1 MFREREDII
10 DTLENA
16 RRLLEERPELLGMD
30 KEEILDVLDDGSREM
45 IGYRW
50 GVVAYAYVRELT
62 DFALPA
68 IIEAFSGIKS
78 GILTYEYIGFILQSE
93 HDINLVD
100 LLLVANNMN
109 LYDKILPFVEQ
120 NVVFE
125 KTFAPEKIDAFL
137 DAYYVNDSKKNHL
150 QLLRYYS
157 KLIVNFNSEGYL
169 CQKVLDTQDN
179 KYYDLMLHVCN
190 DLYEKDYKLADEF
203 MENFLKEEVEICK
216 KLAIEFV
223 YRSLRNHC
231 EAFEAHYASWENYVK
246 ESEELW
252 KMLIPAYTTYVQNYS
267 TGAVYELALCKLK
280 TISEGSIGEKRAFI
294 SQIQYNDEIISEI
307 ENILSEM
314 LKESFEKDRQILDA
328 LDWIF
333 YKKLTQGKLQE
344 VLEKMQLIFSVN
356 GYKHDWNDFFEAFDS
371 THSELKKKQAYILE
385 EAFHKISK
393 GNESEFYF
401 AVGLCS
407 ECIVWKDVRK
417 NLEGKNYSEDVVE
430 LVMLGLLYN
439 MLIAKSVCLIAF
451 QLAGILDDKLERY
464 LEVCEKEIYT
474 NYPYTMNDYANQYI
488 SSENEKIR
496 KLALKIV
503 QVHKKRLEHVE
514 SGADILDLRPSARRL
529 EAYRRAE
536 WEHKKRVN
544 QMSDERSVFAGLF
557 SKNVMKY
564 GKRNAFIQVGRH
576 NEWTFQVSNYAEV
589 SYELELPQAFM
600 KDQLLLSEKRYEY
613 MERRKQ
619 YAINH

>member
-16 RRLLEERPELLGMD
+16 RRLITERPELLKMN

-50 GVVAYAYVRELT
+50 GVVAYAYVGELT
-62 DFALPA
+62 DFSLSA
-68 IIEAFSGIKS
+68 IIEAFKDIKS

-100 LLLVANNMN
+100 LLLAANEMD
-109 LYDKILPFVEQ
+109 LYDKILPFVER
-120 NVVFE
+120 NIVFE
-125 KTFAPEKIDAFL
+125 TTFAAEKIDAFL
-137 DAYYVNDSKKNHL
+137 DAYYGNDSKKNHL

-157 KLIVNFNSEGYL
+157 KLIVKFNAEGYL
-169 CQKVLDTQDN
+169 CQKVSDTQEN
-179 KYYDLMLHVCN
+179 KYYDLMLYVCN
-190 DLYEKDYKLADEF
+190 DLYEKDYKQADEF
-203 MENFLKEEVEICK
+203 MESFLKEEAVICK

-231 EAFEAHYASWENYVK
+231 EAFEAHYASWENYAK

-252 KMLIPAYTTYVQNYS
+252 KMLIPVYATYIQDYS
-267 TGAVYELALCKLK
+267 IGAVYGLVLKELKAIPKGN
-280 TISEGSIGEKRAFI
+280 IEEKIAFI
-294 SQIQYNDEIISEI
+294 SQVQYEDIIASDVE
-307 ENILSEM
+307 
-314 LKESFEKDRQILDA
+314 QILDELIREPFEKNGQILNA

-333 YKKLTQGKLQE
+333 YKKLMQGKLQE

-356 GYKHDWNDFFEAFDS
+356 GYKHDWNDFFDVFDS
-371 THSELKKKQAYILE
+371 THSELQKNQTVLLE
-385 EAFHKISK
+385 EAIQKISK
-393 GNESEFYF
+393 GNEKEFYF
-401 AVGLCS
+401 AIGLFN
-407 ECIVWKDVRK
+407 ECIICKDITK
-417 NLEGKNYSEDVVE
+417 HLDGKKYSEEVLE
-430 LVMLGLLYN
+430 LVILGLLYN
-439 MLIAKSVCLIAF
+439 MLEAKRVCLIAF

-464 LEVCEKEIYT
+464 LEVCEKELYA
-474 NYPYTMNDYANQYI
+474 NYPYTMNDYANQNI
-488 SSENEKIR
+488 SSENEKVR

-514 SGADILDLRPSARRL
+514 AGTDVLDLRPSARRI
-529 EAYRRAE
+529 ETYQRAE
-536 WEHKKRVN
+536 WEQRKRIN
-544 QMSDERSVFAGLF
+544 QISNEKSVFAGLF
-557 SKNVMKY
+557 SKCVMKY
-564 GKRNAFIQVGRH
+564 GKRNAFIQVGRQ